1 MTAQATMARKTT
13 QPLTPVEENT
23 GPLDDHVIEKLSDVF
38 KMLADP
44 SRLKILLTLAHD
56 GEMHVKALC
65 DLVKQSQPAVSHH
78 LTLMKAMG
86 LVARRRD
93 GKHNFYRVESIT
105 INRLLE
111 QFRPASKEHE
121 HPVHFDE
128 LLLFLKR
135 N

>member
-1 MTAQATMARKTT
+1 MTRKTRP
-13 QPLTPVEENT
+13 PL
-23 GPLDDHVIEKLSDVF
+23 GPNGSEDDGSLDDAVIEKLSDVF

-93 GKHNFYRVESIT
+93 GKHNFYRVESAT
-105 INRLLE
+105 INRLLD
-111 QFRPASKEHE
+111 QMHSDPDHNGR
-121 HPVHFDE
+121 PVHFAE
-128 LLLFLKR
+128 LLSFLR
-135 N
+135 RD